1 MATNT
6 GPDSNSYQIPEV
18 ELGDTFNT
26 WRDITNTSVYKINKI
41 RVYDGVSSSE
51 LTATVSAGGTLT
63 YVLADNIP
71 NGHTFQGVIVF
82 DSGVTFNGNVTFNAQ
97 TFTVNANNVTI
108 DDYAIVLGATAGV
121 TDTNINSAGGG
132 GIILSR
138 GGGKTAEWLWLPTD
152 LQGGSGSWLSN
163 SHIGFSGITWGLYP
177 HNGTTLPV
185 YGTGFRVQG
194 GNTADHGVEIALSS
208 VTGRTANRSIT
219 FSRYSPS
226 GSTAFIDV
234 LSGSTYGSEAF
245 VRIREGAN
253 RKVITYG
260 GSPGFPFG
268 TPVRLDAVANAY
280 AAAQASSGTN
290 AEVIGIVSATAT
302 TMGTNRYEITMLGEI
317 HGDFRSVTENG
328 SSLVAGRTYYLSPYS
343 AGKITEIQ
351 PTVPGQVHKAVLIA
365 TGASAAMV
373 LPFTGGEL
381 GTPINIANST
391 SITTRIN
398 QLHKF
403 NLGDSVRFK
412 AYSGGVT
419 LTYSDG
425 AGGTAEANYAQGIYV
440 KAQANTPDEAEIAGM
455 VVGRGGVT
463 GGPGAP
469 VPIYSYFDVMI
480 DGFFDIS
487 GTPYTALT
495 PGDVYYLPVNCAG
508 TSGAFESGTNPF
520 STSVPNIAGQV
531 RKPLFMATSS
541 SGGYLFS
548 YRGDVRSETS
558 ITGASADVEQFL
570 VDDIRS
576 GFSGDLKIG
585 VYDGSIRGRESIRI
599 AAGSVFASSR
609 GITGCVGIGPSSTW
623 SAWNSGTN
631 TQNRIIAPLDV
642 YGYVRMG
649 VTDAATPIGRVLMAS
664 RYRGD
669 EMSGL
674 TAQSLNVIGTEHDTG
689 NLQIN
694 YGVIPSLG
702 ARTYAS
708 SLPAGSAVRSSL
720 VVGRTSGAGELRF
733 LTNDGVDAALGTA
746 VTMTER
752 FRITGATGYFAG
764 AVQIGTATP
773 GVFTHPPRLWVRGDT
788 NTSSRPQIYM
798 SGTDGNFLLMNASGQ
813 GGDYNGINAWNGGSY
828 LLFGKAAAGGA
839 GHTFA
844 IAPWGVGS
852 QVAGLLLSYNGTDVK
867 VGVNTTSPTVT
878 LDVNGDIKGTNITA
892 SGTVTVGNF
901 GSSTNVMAKAT
912 NTAGIGR
919 VVPLFTWSST
929 FGSNYELMTQTT
941 PLGEGTWFVYLVGS
955 VDSAGIESENP
966 GLVMAKVWTVPASK
980 WLTFAT
986 DGNAASNIATS
997 DSRSGFWSKI
1007 HDSLGTLR
1015 TSDVTRANVTSTNS
1029 WTEHTVNN
1037 SNAVSLDGQNSDDN
1051 LAAQGIVYNNKW
1063 VCPVHLTGYAI
1074 RIA

>member
-26 WRDITNTSVYKINKI
+26 WRDITNTSVYKVNKI

-71 NGHTFQGVIVF
+71 NGHTFQGAIVF
-82 DSGVTFNGNVTFNAQ
+82 DAGVTFNGDVTFNAQ

-108 DDYAIVLGATAGV
+108 DDYAIVLGATAGG
-121 TDTNINSAGGG
+121 TDALINSAGGG
-132 GIILSR
+132 GIILTR

-152 LQGGSGSWLSN
+152 LQGGSGEWRSN

-177 HNGTTLPV
+177 YAGTTLPV

-194 GNTADHGVEIALSS
+194 GNTADHGVEISLSS
-208 VTGRTANRSIT
+208 ATGRTTDRSIT
-219 FSRYSPS
+219 FSRFSPS

-268 TPVRLDAVANAY
+268 TPVRLDAVSNAY

-290 AEVIGIVSATAT
+290 AEVIGIVSATPT
-302 TMGTNRYEITMLGEI
+302 TMSTNRYEITMLGEI

-328 SSLVAGRTYYLSPYS
+328 SSLVVGRTYYLSPYS

-425 AGGTAEANYAQGIYV
+425 LGGTAEANYAQGIYV

-487 GTPYTALT
+487 GTTYSALT

-508 TSGAFESGTNPF
+508 TSGAFESGTAPF
-520 STSVPNIAGQV
+520 STAVPNIAGQV
-531 RKPLFMATSS
+531 RKPLFMATSA

-558 ITGASADVEQFL
+558 ITGSSADVEQFL

-585 VYDGSIRGRESIRI
+585 VYDGSSRGRESIRI

-609 GITGCVGIGPSSTW
+609 GVTGYVGIGPSSTW
-623 SAWNSGTN
+623 SPWNSGTN
-631 TQNRIIAPLDV
+631 VQNRIIAPLDV
-642 YGYVRMG
+642 YGHVRMG
-649 VTDAATPIGRVLMAS
+649 VTVDASVPGGRVLMAS

-669 EMSGL
+669 EVSGL
-674 TAQSLNVIGTEHDTG
+674 TAQSLNVIGTEYDTG

-694 YGVIPSLG
+694 YGVMPSPG

-708 SLPAGSAVRSSL
+708 SLPAGPAVRSSL

-733 LTNDGVDAALGTA
+733 LTNDGVDAPLGTA
-746 VTMTER
+746 VPMTER
-752 FRITGATGYFAG
+752 FRITGANGHFSGSFGITGGTLTVTPTSYSDDALTAYGRLTLYTRTSGSGVTVGLRLYDDADTPDFLRFRPISNTQKGFVFSGDNDSATLCVDG
-764 AVQIGTATP
+764 INNRVGIGTA
-773 GVFTHPPRLWVRGDT
+773 
-788 NTSSRPQIYM
+788 
-798 SGTDGNFLLMNASGQ
+798 A
-813 GGDYNGINAWNGGSY
+813 
-828 LLFGKAAAGGA
+828 
-839 GHTFA
+839 
-844 IAPWGVGS
+844 
-852 QVAGLLLSYNGTDVK
+852 
-867 VGVNTTSPTVT
+867 PTVA
-878 LDVNGDIKGTNITA
+878 LDVNGDIKATNITA
-892 SGTVTVGNF
+892 SGTLNVNGTLNVGDF
-901 GSSTNVMAKAT
+901 GGATNVMVKIN
-912 NTAGIGR
+912 NTATAASTPAVGCVI
-919 VVPLFTWSST
+919 PLIAVYGNGPSS
-929 FGSNYELMTQTT
+929 NTT
-941 PLGEGTWFVYLVGS
+941 PLPPGTWFVYLNAVENGS
-955 VDSAGIESENP
+955 DADEDVVV
-966 GLVMAKVWTVPASK
+966 VMAKIWTVASGTY
-980 WLTFAT
+980 LRFSPTSV
-986 DGNAASNIATS
+986 NPSSTS
-997 DSRSGFWSKI
+997 DIGIAYSVANSTAVDRSGAFVTMN
-1007 HDSLGTLR
+1007 GT
-1015 TSDVTRANVTSTNS
+1015 TDAYF
-1029 WTEHTVNN
+1029 N
-1037 SNAVSLDGQNSDDN
+1037 SNLQYGLSTVLSGAGNHR
-1051 LAAQGIVYNNKW
+1051 GIVAFNSNSA
-1063 VCPVHLTGYAI
+1063 VRLIHGYAM
-1074 RIA
+1074 RIG

>member
-26 WRDITNTSVYKINKI
+26 WRDITNTSVYKVNKI

-71 NGHTFQGVIVF
+71 NGHTFQGAIVF
-82 DSGVTFNGNVTFNAQ
+82 GAGVTFNGDVTFNAQ

-108 DDYAIVLGATAGV
+108 DDYAIVLGATAGG
-121 TDTNINSAGGG
+121 TDALINSAGGG
-132 GIILSR
+132 GIILTR
-138 GGGKTAEWLWLPTD
+138 GGGKSAEWLWLPTD
-152 LQGGSGSWLSN
+152 LQGGSGEWRSN

-177 HNGTTLPV
+177 YAGTTLPV

-194 GNTADHGVEIALSS
+194 GNTADHGVEISLSS
-208 VTGRTANRSIT
+208 ATGRTADRSIT
-219 FSRYSPS
+219 FSRFSPS

-268 TPVRLDAVANAY
+268 TPVRLDAVSNAY

-290 AEVIGIVSATAT
+290 AEVIGIVSATPT
-302 TMGTNRYEITMLGEI
+302 TMSTNRYEITMLGEI

-328 SSLVAGRTYYLSPYS
+328 SSLVVGRTYYLSPYS

-381 GTPINIANST
+381 GNPINIANST

-463 GGPGAP
+463 GGPSAT
-469 VPIYSYFDVMI
+469 VSIYSYFDVMI

-487 GTPYTALT
+487 GTTYSALT

-508 TSGAFESGTNPF
+508 TSGAFESGTTPF

-531 RKPLFMATSS
+531 RKPLFMATSA

-585 VYDGSIRGRESIRI
+585 VYDGSSRGRESIRI

-623 SAWNSGTN
+623 SPWNSGTN

-649 VTDAATPIGRVLMAS
+649 VTVDASVPGGRVLMAS

-674 TAQSLNVIGTEHDTG
+674 TAQSLNVIGTEYDTG

-694 YGVIPSLG
+694 YGVMPSPG

-733 LTNDGVDAALGTA
+733 LTNDGVDAPLGNA

-752 FRITGATGYFAG
+752 FRITGATAFFSGSGLFGSTSAG
-764 AVQIGTATP
+764 SRLGIGTGTATP
-773 GVFTHPPRLWVRGDT
+773 LTPLHVYGASTVHGSA
-788 NTSSRPQIYM
+788 N
-798 SGTDGNFLLMNASGQ
+798 SGTVLVSNSGNTRQLQ
-813 GGDYNGINAWNGGSY
+813 I
-828 LLFGKAAAGGA
+828 
-839 GHTFA
+839 
-844 IAPWGVGS
+844 
-852 QVAGLLLSYNGTDVK
+852 
-867 VGVNTTSPTVT
+867 GVNDTASVAWIEGWVPGLGGLTLSLQPSGGRVGIGTTSPTVT
-878 LDVNGDIKGTNITA
+878 LDVNGDIKATNITA

-901 GSSTNVMAKAT
+901 GGSTNVMAKAT

-955 VDSAGIESENP
+955 VDSAGTESENP
-966 GLVMAKVWTVPASK
+966 GMVMSKVWTVPASK

-986 DGNAASNIATS
+986 DGNAFSNIATT

-1015 TSDVTRANVTSTNS
+1015 TADVTRANVNAANG
-1029 WTEHTVNN
+1029 WTEHTV
-1037 SNAVSLDGQNSDDN
+1037 SAGNAVSLDGQNSDEN
-1051 LAAQGIVYNNKW
+1051 SAAQGIVYNNKW
-1063 VCPVHLTGYAI
+1063 VCLVHLTGYAI

>member
-51 LTATVSAGGTLT
+51 LNATVSAGGTLT

-132 GIILSR
+132 GIILTR

-177 HNGTTLPV
+177 YAGTTLPV

-268 TPVRLDAVANAY
+268 TPVRLDSVANAY

-302 TMGTNRYEITMLGEI
+302 TMGTDRYEITMLGEI

-328 SSLVAGRTYYLSPYS
+328 SSLVAGRTYYLSPYNE
-343 AGKITEIQ
+343 GKITEIQ

-403 NLGDSVRFK
+403 DLGDSVRFK

-495 PGDVYYLPVNCAG
+495 PGDVYYLSVNCAG
-508 TSGAFESGTNPF
+508 TSGAFESGTTPF
-520 STSVPNIAGQV
+520 NTSVPNLAGQV

-558 ITGASADVEQFL
+558 ITGSSADVEQFL

-585 VYDGSIRGRESIRI
+585 VYDGSSRGRESIRI

-609 GITGCVGIGPSSTW
+609 GVTGYVGIGPSSTW
-623 SAWNSGTN
+623 STWNSGSN

-649 VTDAATPIGRVLMAS
+649 VTVDTSVPSGRVLMAS

-669 EMSGL
+669 EVSGL
-674 TAQSLNVIGTEHDTG
+674 TAQSLNVIGTEYDTG

-694 YGVIPSLG
+694 YGVMPSLG

-752 FRITGATGYFAG
+752 FRITGANGHFSGSFGITGGALTITGGALTVTPTLYSDDALTAYGRLTLYTRTSGSGVTVGLRLYDDADTPDFLRFRPISNTQKGFVFSDDGDAG
-764 AVQIGTATP
+764 ILCIDSINDRVGIGNITPESPLHITATTPDTP
-773 GVFTHPPRLWVRGDT
+773 G
-788 NTSSRPQIYM
+788 
-798 SGTDGNFLLMNASGQ
+798 LLIKNGA
-813 GGDYNGINAWNGGSY
+813 GGDDQ
-828 LLFGKAAAGGA
+828 AAGGCLGLRIRA
-839 GHTFA
+839 GDGT
-844 IAPWGVGS
+844 GS
-852 QVAGLLLSYNGTDVK
+852 ATLL
-867 VGVNTTSPTVT
+867 
-878 LDVNGDIKGTNITA
+878 DI
-892 SGTVTVGNF
+892 
-901 GSSTNVMAKAT
+901 
-912 NTAGIGR
+912 
-919 VVPLFTWSST
+919 
-929 FGSNYELMTQTT
+929 Q
-941 PLGEGTWFVYLVGS
+941 
-955 VDSAGIESENP
+955 
-966 GLVMAKVWTVPASK
+966 
-980 WLTFAT
+980 
-986 DGNAASNIATS
+986 
-997 DSRSGFWSKI
+997 
-1007 HDSLGTLR
+1007 DSLGAVTHFAVRKDGMTLNGR
-1015 TSDVTRANVTSTNS
+1015 AFTGGFCPQVIRNTSFGGGSSATVVVPGTSSQKWVGLYTRPSYNYNPGDSVVSYFLANSVAEQAGLDTAPVFTGGTSITFGREGIVGSYPSTNWLWS
-1029 WTEHTVNN
+1029 VTVWWWR
-1037 SNAVSLDGQNSDDN
+1037 VS
-1051 LAAQGIVYNNKW
+1051 
-1063 VCPVHLTGYAI
+1063 
-1074 RIA
+1074 

>member
-26 WRDITNTSVYKINKI
+26 WRDITNTSVYKVNKI

-71 NGHTFQGVIVF
+71 NGHTFQGAIVF
-82 DSGVTFNGNVTFNAQ
+82 GAGVTFNGDVTFNAQ

-108 DDYAIVLGATAGV
+108 DDYAIVLGATAGG
-121 TDTNINSAGGG
+121 TDALINSAGGG
-132 GIILSR
+132 GIILTR

-152 LQGGSGSWLSN
+152 LQGGSGEWRSN

-177 HNGTTLPV
+177 YAGTTLPV

-194 GNTADHGVEIALSS
+194 GNTADHGVEISLSS
-208 VTGRTANRSIT
+208 ATGRTADRSIT
-219 FSRYSPS
+219 FSRFSPS

-260 GSPGFPFG
+260 GSPAFPFG
-268 TPVRLDAVANAY
+268 TPVRLDAVSNAY

-290 AEVIGIVSATAT
+290 AEVIGIVSATPI
-302 TMGTNRYEITMLGEI
+302 TMGTTRHEITMLGEI

-463 GGPGAP
+463 GGPGAT

-480 DGFFDIS
+480 DGFFDIT
-487 GTPYTALT
+487 GTTYTALT

-508 TSGAFESGTNPF
+508 TSGAFESGTTPF
-520 STSVPNIAGQV
+520 STAVPNIAGQV
-531 RKPLFMATSS
+531 RKPLFMATSA

-585 VYDGSIRGRESIRI
+585 VYDGSSRGRESIRI

-623 SAWNSGTN
+623 SPWNSGTN
-631 TQNRIIAPLDV
+631 VQNRIIAPLDV
-642 YGYVRMG
+642 YGHVRMG
-649 VTDAATPIGRVLMAS
+649 VTVDASVPSGRVLMAS

-669 EMSGL
+669 EVSGL
-674 TAQSLNVIGTEHDTG
+674 TAQSLNVIGTEYDTG

-694 YGVIPSLG
+694 YGVMPSPG

-708 SLPAGSAVRSSL
+708 TLPAGSAVRSSL

-733 LTNDGVDAALGTA
+733 LTNDGVDAPLGTA
-746 VTMTER
+746 VPMTER
-752 FRITGATGYFAG
+752 FRITGATAFFAG
-764 AVQIGTATP
+764 QLNVGITTP
-773 GVFTHPPRLWVRGDT
+773 PVFTHQPTLFVRGNT
-788 NTSSRPQIYM
+788 NTSPRPQIYM

-813 GGDYNGINAWNGGSY
+813 GGDYNTINAWNGGSY
-828 LLFGKAAAGGA
+828 LVFGKAAGGGA

-844 IAPWGVGS
+844 IAPWGLGAQQVGM
-852 QVAGLLLSYNGTDVK
+852 LMSYNGTSVN
-867 VGVNTTSPTVT
+867 VGINTTTPESP
-878 LDVNGDIKGTNITA
+878 LHITA
-892 SGTVTVGNF
+892 TTPDTPGLLIKNGAGGDDQVAGGCLGLRIRAGDGTGSATLLDIQDSPGTVTHFAVRKDGMTLNGRAFTGGFFPQVIAAIDFGANGDAAITVPGTSDQRWVGILLR
-901 GSSTNVMAKAT
+901 TNYNLSQGDGFVTSFIRNA
-912 NTAGIGR
+912 TAGAGD
-919 VVPLFTWSST
+919 
-929 FGSNYELMTQTT
+929 
-941 PLGEGTWFVYLVGS
+941 GTNAPALVGGS
-955 VDSAGIESENP
+955 TGTINH
-966 GLVMAKVWTVPASK
+966 
-980 WLTFAT
+980 
-986 DGNAASNIATS
+986 DGVIGGAISGSWVRAARIWWW
-997 DSRSGFWSKI
+997 R
-1007 HDSLGTLR
+1007 
-1015 TSDVTRANVTSTNS
+1015 
-1029 WTEHTVNN
+1029 
-1037 SNAVSLDGQNSDDN
+1037 VS
-1051 LAAQGIVYNNKW
+1051 
-1063 VCPVHLTGYAI
+1063 
-1074 RIA
+1074 